1 MKRIIFPVR
10 VIHPRSPRSVFSTWA
25 SPLPLTWITS
35 PRLPIFSQPPCKSV
49 LSLAVLRMCYFSFS
63 RLASILLNEGYPVY
77 PLAVFLHLFSCEIER
92 FSWNVI
98 LLIQPWLPIPLERK
112 QQLKESSYRFFFF
125 LISGNVSDP
134 KDVLKWWLQSHYTST
149 TQTLRAEGSIGA
161 LEKSC
166 GFVTTRPL
174 GQLTLWALTL
184 GGRCL
189 SRVPALYLPGIEMR
203 KPRNQSTWRDPES
216 WRQLGAGIWKS
227 PYIPLTSKPLT
238 WRGPSFL
245 PPSHSPYHHS
255 RHSVDKAVKFIHHS
269 IYLWIFVANI

>member
-216 WRQLGAGIWKS
+216 WRQLRSGYLEKS
-227 PYIPLTSKPLT
+227 LYSTHLQASHLEGPL
-238 WRGPSFL
+238 F
-245 PPSHSPYHHS
+245 PPSLTAPPTTTL
-255 RHSVDKAVKFIHHS
+255 DT
-269 IYLWIFVANI
+269 